1 MKIDIKFSCGHSGT
15 VELFGSAD
23 ERQHRIAYLE
33 KYGMCSDC
41 FKAQQAEADKAISD
55 KYSLPELT
63 GSEKQ
68 INWAKR
74 IRVEK
79 IADLEKLFDSW
90 ASQRT
95 AANSAQIDAVVSS
108 VIEFVRKQTS
118 AAWWIDNRELNNKKL
133 VKEAMK

>member
-15 VELFGSAD
+15 VELYGSAD

-33 KYGMCSDC
+33 KYGTCSDC
-41 FKAQQAEADKAISD
+41 FKAQQAEMAEAISV
-55 KYSLPELT
+55 KYMLPELT

-68 INWAKR
+68 ISWANR
-74 IRVEK
+74 IRTEK

-95 AANSAQIDAVVSS
+95 TANSAQIDAVVSS

-118 AAWWIDNRELNNKKL
+118 AAWWIDNRDLNSKKL
-133 VKEAMK
+133 IKEAMK